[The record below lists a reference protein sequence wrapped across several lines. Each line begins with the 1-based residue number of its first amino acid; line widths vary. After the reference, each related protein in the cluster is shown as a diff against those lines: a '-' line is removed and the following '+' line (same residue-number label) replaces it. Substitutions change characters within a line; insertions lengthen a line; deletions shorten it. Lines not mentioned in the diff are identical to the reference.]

1 MKTERIHLQ
10 EDFPD
15 LVSAGEFLDL
25 RKWRRKFK
33 RVKREYFQDLSETVT
48 TGGLKRLGFWRVS
61 RIRRGFRFG
70 TAYRERLEPQSLG

>member
-33 RVKREYFQDLSETVT
+33 RVKREYFQDLSEKVT
-48 TGGLKRLGFWRVS
+48 TGG
-61 RIRRGFRFG
+61 
-70 TAYRERLEPQSLG
+70 P